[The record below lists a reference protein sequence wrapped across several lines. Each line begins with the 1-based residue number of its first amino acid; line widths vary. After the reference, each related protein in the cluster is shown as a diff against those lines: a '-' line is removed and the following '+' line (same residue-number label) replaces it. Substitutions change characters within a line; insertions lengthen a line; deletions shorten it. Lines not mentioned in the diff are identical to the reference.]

1 MVLQKSFK
9 YFDLNNNGTV
19 EPEEFAKAIEK
30 IGIMIPTKQVN
41 ISQFLTLAQSLLL
54 KDQSAKTIF
63 GIFLNYNLFL
73 IQILLLQDVD
83 ALFAIYDEDGSG
95 ALSYK
100 EFSSSLYGRPNTA
113 KSKVIVQ
120 ERTEEQLGTALRDK
134 LVSRGA
140 KGFIGLKRQFK
151 IMDDNGSNSLDKQE
165 FTKAM
170 NDYML
175 GFNN

>member
-1 MVLQKSFK
+1 MG
-9 YFDLNNNGTV
+9 N
-19 EPEEFAKAIEK
+19 
-30 IGIMIPTKQVN
+30 
-41 ISQFLTLAQSLLL
+41 
-54 KDQSAKTIF
+54 
-63 GIFLNYNLFL
+63 
-73 IQILLLQDVD
+73 
-83 ALFAIYDEDGSG
+83 
-95 ALSYK
+95 
-100 EFSSSLYGRPNTA
+100 
-113 KSKVIVQ
+113 
-120 ERTEEQLGTALRDK
+120 ALRDK

>member
-1 MVLQKSFK
+1 
-9 YFDLNNNGTV
+9 
-19 EPEEFAKAIEK
+19 
-30 IGIMIPTKQVN
+30 MIPTK
-41 ISQFLTLAQSLLL
+41 
-54 KDQSAKTIF
+54 
-63 GIFLNYNLFL
+63 
-73 IQILLLQDVD
+73 QDVD

-151 IMDDNGSNSLDKQE
+151 IMDDNGSNSLDK
-165 FTKAM
+165 
-170 NDYML
+170 
-175 GFNN
+175 